1 MPVLE
6 PVARFVKASDSRLT
20 MSVGAAIAA
29 IAEQATRRALEKN
42 ISETEVL
49 GMRFEQRNVCWGWET
64 RGETRDDL
72 YTHDFRSLEH
82 RDLRANLVAEQPKLK
97 AWSHTS
103 LRIAKEMARA
113 NALRAS

>member
-6 PVARFVKASDSRLT
+6 PVARLVKPSDSRLT
-20 MSVGAAIAA
+20 TSVGAAIAA

-49 GMRFEQRNVCWGWET
+49 GMCFGQRNWCWGLET
-64 RGETRDDL
+64 RETRDDL
-72 YTHDFRSLEH
+72 YTHDFKSLEH
-82 RDLRANLVAEQPKLK
+82 SDLRANLVAEQPKRK

-103 LRIAKEMARA
+103 LGVVKEMTRA

>member
-1 MPVLE
+1 
-6 PVARFVKASDSRLT
+6 
-20 MSVGAAIAA
+20 VGAAIAA

-49 GMRFEQRNVCWGWET
+49 GMCFGQRNRCWGWKLSEET
-64 RGETRDDL
+64 RADL
-72 YTHDFRSLEH
+72 YTHDFKSLEH
-82 RDLRANLVAEQPKLK
+82 NDLRANLVAGQPKLK

-103 LRIAKEMARA
+103 LGVVKEMTRA